1 MSDVLEVVVAENQ
14 GGTKP
19 IIIAKSAKELT
30 AGAAPAAGFVPRLLV
45 KRSYKV

>member
-1 MSDVLEVVVAENQ
+1 MSDFLEAVVSE

-45 KRSYKV
+45 KLGY

>member
-30 AGAAPAAGFVPRLLV
+30 AAPAAGFVPRLLV
-45 KRSYKV
+45 KRGYKV